1 MASSRGRMGFREH
14 GSRKAPRVFCTR
26 RYPRVV
32 RQLNEVAAGKHRH
45 SLDGAVV
52 IGVTHQRSDEASSS
66 WIGAE
71 QVTIFVRLPSGEH
84 LRLWFRRVAEYQQ
97 LLATADLIGRTVVLM
112 ADDQKSPPAYRLLDI
127 RGNALIC
134 FGSENWSWHPFDE
147 TSVFA
152 FMLDERQRAAVRRMM
167 DAVVRRDKDAVAGML
182 AVKLAD
188 TSASPGDF
196 WMWAD
201 DYGTEG
207 RLRLIMPPG
216 DVADWD
222 VYGFPSN
229 RGNQGRLYLHA
240 EVWADYGLTDLTIRF
255 DLVPEGDGFRIE
267 LEDMHVM

>member
-1 MASSRGRMGFREH
+1 MGFREQALAKLH
-14 GSRKAPRVFCTR
+14 ACAAR
-26 RYPRVV
+26 RYPRAV
-32 RQLNEVAAGKHRH
+32 RQLSEVEAGKHRH

-52 IGVTHQRSDEASSS
+52 IGVTHQRGGEASSS
-66 WIGAE
+66 RIGAE
-71 QVTIFVRLPSGEH
+71 QVTVFVRLPSGQH

-97 LLATADLIGRTVVLM
+97 LLATAEMIGMTVVLM
-112 ADDQKSPPAYRLLDI
+112 ADDQKSPPAYRLLE
-127 RGNALIC
+127 RSGNPLIC
-134 FGSENWSWHPFDE
+134 FDSESWSWHPFDE

-152 FMLDERQRAAVRRMM
+152 FMLDEKQRAAVRVMM

-182 AVKLAD
+182 AVDLAD

-201 DYGTEG
+201 DYGNEG

-216 DVADWD
+216 EVADWD
-222 VYGFPSN
+222 VHGFPSN
-229 RGNQGRLYLHA
+229 RGNEARLYLHA

-255 DLVPEGDGFRIE
+255 DLVRDGDGYRIE